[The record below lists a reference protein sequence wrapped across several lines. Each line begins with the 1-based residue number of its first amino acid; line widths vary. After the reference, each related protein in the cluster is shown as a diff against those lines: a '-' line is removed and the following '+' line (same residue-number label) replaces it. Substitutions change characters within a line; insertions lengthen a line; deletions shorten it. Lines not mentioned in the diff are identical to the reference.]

1 MSASKVGAAWTLEEE
16 QRLYEATCRGETLH
30 EIAAA
35 HGRMTG
41 GIRARQKHMG
51 LRDATGDLIVPTPA
65 FRSALKPQ
73 GGAEG
78 RRVPAAVLPSSAPGA
93 DRAPRHVAASSPA
106 TAEPNGEPASKTW
119 PAGFPHGGDWIEKLW
134 CALRHDAEALLGR
147 ADEADPRAAR
157 ILSVMLARLTPQ
169 DDLHPSKTL
178 TELGD
183 AYGVSR
189 ERIRQ
194 IQAAAERR
202 LKPRVL
208 KADSVTKRVLDAM
221 TDAAPTETEEG
232 VPLWFAIELAQ
243 GDCRQEFMEFILT
256 AVLRRCGDSRI
267 SALLL
272 TSEAVKAERAAR
284 RAERP
289 RTRRRRDGEALRR
302 AEDADAFVRDILR
315 KSTWPERLRGRAID
329 FSGMQPL
336 RDCRSER
343 SWFSRSLKRKVG
355 YDSQGERRLIR
366 ALDHGAMVTDFLE
379 QPLEIP
385 YDYQGRSRLYVP
397 DVLIRVDDDLFFV
410 IEIKARQR
418 LADDLTLAKAEAAER
433 HLGAR
438 GIGYCLADAEGFG
451 LSDLRALNVDDRF
464 DRALQLLLAD
474 RGALK
479 RQAFERAFE
488 RDLDAA
494 YDQLQAIVL
503 RDRLGYETS
512 MWADERSPTG
522 LGFDFLLSR
531 QA

>member
-51 LRDATGDLIVPTPA
+51 LRDATGGLVVPTPA

-73 GGAEG
+73 AGVRRAGAPVVALPPGGTDADG
-78 RRVPAAVLPSSAPGA
+78 SARRLS
-93 DRAPRHVAASSPA
+93 ASSPV
-106 TAEPNGEPASKTW
+106 TAAPNGEQASRTW
-119 PAGFPHGGDWIEKLW
+119 PAGFPHGGDWVEKLW
-134 CALRHDAEALLGR
+134 CALRHDAEASLGP
-147 ADEADPRAAR
+147 ADEAGPAR
-157 ILSVMLARLTPQ
+157 KLLIALARLTPH
-169 DDLHPSKTL
+169 DDVYPSRTL
-178 TELGD
+178 ADLGD

-202 LKPRVL
+202 LKPRIL
-208 KADSVTKRVLDAM
+208 KSDSVTKRVLDAM
-221 TDAAPTETEEG
+221 TDAAPTETEDG
-232 VPLWFAIELAQ
+232 LPLWFAIELAQ
-243 GDCRQEFMEFILT
+243 GDCRPEFMEFILT
-256 AVLRRCGDSRI
+256 AVLRRCGASGL
-267 SALLL
+267 SAQRL
-272 TSEAVKAERAAR
+272 TSEAVKAERAGR
-284 RAERP
+284 RAARP
-289 RTRRRRDGEALRR
+289 RKRRRPEGQALQR

-315 KSTWPERLRGRAID
+315 KSVWPERLRGRAID

-366 ALDHGAMVTDFLE
+366 ALDHGVMVTDFLE

-385 YDYQGRSRLYVP
+385 YDFQGRSRVYVP
-397 DVLIRVDDDLFFV
+397 DVLVRVDDDLFFV
-410 IEIKARQR
+410 IEVKARQR
-418 LADDLTLAKAEAAER
+418 LADDLTLAKAEAAQR

-451 LSDLRALNVDDRF
+451 LSDLRALKVDERF
-464 DRALQLLLAD
+464 DGALQALLAV
-474 RGALK
+474 GGTLN

-488 RDLDAA
+488 GELDAA

-503 RDRLGYETS
+503 RDGLRYETS

-522 LGFDFLLSR
+522 LGFDFRLSR
-531 QA
+531 LG